1 MISWWLHEV
10 LFAGYCEAQSKKL
23 RKKMGVREL
32 FSSRNHIAHIYRRL
46 IFPHRVDEA
55 ALVQFLNED
64 GVGQV
69 RRIFAR
75 QRAKGK
81 PRKIHSVVSR
91 IRGRS
96 LRADR
101 WRATQTTISR
111 RSSSATRGAILRPL
125 SLAKST
131 IPASVKLMI
140 SS

>member
-1 MISWWLHEV
+1 MGLVVDDLLVVAEV
-10 LFAGYCEAQSKKL
+10 LFPGYCEAQSKKV

-46 IFPHRVDEA
+46 IFPHRVDKA

-69 RRIFAR
+69 RRIVAR

-81 PRKIHSVVSR
+81 PRKIHSAVSR

-101 WRATQTTISR
+101 WRAT
-111 RSSSATRGAILRPL
+111 
-125 SLAKST
+125 
-131 IPASVKLMI
+131 
-140 SS
+140 